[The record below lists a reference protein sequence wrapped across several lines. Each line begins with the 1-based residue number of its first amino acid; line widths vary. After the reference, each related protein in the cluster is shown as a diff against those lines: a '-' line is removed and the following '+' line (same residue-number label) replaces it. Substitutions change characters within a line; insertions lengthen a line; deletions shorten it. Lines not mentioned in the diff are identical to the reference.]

1 MTGVAH
7 LAEEAKHDL
16 TDTVGARTIIIHGPT
31 GTGKSTVVPW
41 EAMRW
46 LEEHCAD
53 RATTPGIVLCS
64 QQRRKVTISL
74 AEEVRKRHGT
84 VGHAVVGF
92 HVSKNRNAGPA
103 SRLMYVTEAIGVYA
117 LINNRDLKPAQ
128 PVTIVVADEV
138 HERTMY
144 TQMIIGLARTQMK
157 ENPTMILI
165 LMSATVD
172 VAELKLAIPGAQD
185 IEIDQHEYKVSR
197 FFLQRDITKLTN
209 VLELTARLIVT
220 MHHEKSDQNLVD
232 GIPEGQFCDHFLVF
246 CPGKPQIRA
255 LSNLLIRWQELG
267 YTRGLEVV
275 PMYSGESPETWQ
287 YFDQPVSGSKVF
299 GKQMPYYLSEYGIS
313 QLRGHEKDG
322 VRTSPPSAKA
332 HVRKDIESTVKRYRK
347 VGLTTNVNQTGA
359 TLTSVAV
366 VISTTGVRMCSPNLR
381 SREDVN
387 CIQTVSIS
395 DLIQQGGRSGR
406 VAPGKH
412 VIVASEEQ
420 VQRQF
425 RGPSTPELLN
435 ADIAP
440 LLSVCKK
447 VGIAI
452 EEFPTLNAP
461 DEVVVQA
468 TAQRMRMLDMIDDE
482 GHLTLMG
489 QSKLSFDFS
498 PEWARTLAKAREYG
512 VLEGAVKVA
521 AVLSRE
527 DELCTMNTNFHL
539 DRYNH
544 PDGDIMSIE

>member
-1 MTGVAH
+1 MGSVYYDKTPPDKSMSSPSESDTPRASARRASDPSEGREREQKMVLIPPAQAMPDPSRMKAAQPPPPPPLPGSGFGDGAEVPTQSELAKRMAEAQDTHSLAAHRIVDRLRATLTGVAQ

-74 AEEVRKRHGT
+74 AEEVRKRHGM
-84 VGHAVVGF
+84 VGQAVVGF
-92 HVSKNRNAGPA
+92 HVSKNRSAGPA
-103 SRLMYVTEAIGVYA
+103 SRLMYMTEAIGVYA
-117 LINNRDLKPAQ
+117 LINNRELKPAH

-172 VAELKLAIPGAQD
+172 VAGLKLAIPGAQD
-185 IEIDQHEYKVSR
+185 IEIYQHEYKVSR

-220 MHHEKSDQNLVD
+220 MHH
-232 GIPEGQFCDHFLVF
+232 
-246 CPGKPQIRA
+246 
-255 LSNLLIRWQELG
+255 
-267 YTRGLEVV
+267 
-275 PMYSGESPETWQ
+275 
-287 YFDQPVSGSKVF
+287 DQPVSGSTVF
-299 GKQMPYYLSEYGIS
+299 GRKMPYYISEYGVS

-322 VRTSPPSAKA
+322 VRTSPPTAKA
-332 HVRKDIESTVKRYRK
+332 HVRKDIEKTVTRNRK

-440 LLSVCKK
+440 LLWRPFDSHGTLQAFVRFFPGMGPNIGEGKG
-447 VGIAI
+447 VWSPGRGGQGGGGAI
-452 EEFPTLNAP
+452 P
-461 DEVVVQA
+461 
-468 TAQRMRMLDMIDDE
+468 R
-482 GHLTLMG
+482 G
-489 QSKLSFDFS
+489 
-498 PEWARTLAKAREYG
+498 
-512 VLEGAVKVA
+512 
-521 AVLSRE
+521 
-527 DELCTMNTNFHL
+527 
-539 DRYNH
+539 
-544 PDGDIMSIE
+544 